1 MVRWIVFMLL
11 TGFMGAQVTGTPAK
25 TPEATQGEAQQQPTV
40 AGPGAVDPSIATA
53 GFPFDPFQ
61 EFSAVMVGSVL
72 PGDEREGHIYR
83 SGNLLRTQGSEGL
96 GYFLTDLEARETYG
110 LTTLGCTSDSHPYF
124 RAFPFTAA
132 KPGRKIERV
141 AAGTESVDGHRCKV
155 ETVTV
160 SSGDLALPI
169 KLKFWEAEDLQGF
182 PIKVQILSGGGRG
195 TIQYKNVVLGPA
207 DPTLFIR
214 PKKCGHGLPQ
224 PPKKESVPKK
234 KAVRPA
240 ANKSHP

>member
-1 MVRWIVFMLL
+1 MVRLIVFVLL
-11 TGFMGAQVTGTPAK
+11 TGCTVAQVTGTPA
-25 TPEATQGEAQQQPTV
+25 TPETTQGETQQQP
-40 AGPGAVDPSIATA
+40 PGGVESSTATT

-72 PGDEREGHIYR
+72 AGDDREAHIYR
-83 SGNLLRTQGSEGL
+83 SGKLLRTQGTEGL

-141 AAGTESVDGHRCKV
+141 AAGTESVDGHTCKI
-155 ETVTV
+155 ETVTL

-169 KLKFWEAEDLQGF
+169 KLKFWEAEDLRGF

-195 TIQYKNVVLGPA
+195 TIQYKDVVLGPV
-207 DPTLFIR
+207 DPTLFIH
-214 PKKCGHGLPQ
+214 PKNCSHGLPQ
-224 PPKKESVPKK
+224 PPKKKPASKK
-234 KAVRPA
+234 KAAKSAAGNSRP
-240 ANKSHP
+240 